1 MGAVRRSRGIFCA
14 AALLLASAIA
24 ALPATAF
31 GGEEGQPK
39 WAGQVPRQAKE
50 RDAWES
56 LVGALV
62 REDMPFGA
70 MAAATRM
77 LVFLQ
82 DVDSK
87 ELAFRTIIGVMDRGY
102 PFNSRPLF
110 VVGDLDLRTNTSFS
124 NSYNLNKGLINL
136 DLGMTRWAEDYFHRI
151 GRPDFAKY
159 LFYQAIE
166 AYSRR
171 DFGKAQELLGKI
183 LRQSASPDQA
193 SLAAKAARTMARIH
207 YEKGEYKEA
216 LAVYDE
222 FLLRLNPL
230 TSSDWLEAA
239 WCLFNLG
246 EHSKALGYL
255 YNLESP
261 LVEDHLMLEKYVLR
275 ALIYRELCAT
285 TETEQLV
292 NSFNRDFGDV
302 VRGIK
307 TGAPL
312 RSFRALRL
320 LEIPENQD
328 YLRAI
333 RTRLALEGELRRLTV
348 LPSRLRDLATYLYSS
363 EIDALG
369 QTALMAEEE
378 ALRASAEKLVLLA
391 ENLRFLRFDVAREKY
406 NPERVFAAQELV
418 PAKSRPDDAYEV
430 ILSWPQ
436 RNDFWRDERMNYRG
450 EIKKKC
456 GE

>member
-1 MGAVRRSRGIFCA
+1 
-14 AALLLASAIA
+14 
-24 ALPATAF
+24 
-31 GGEEGQPK
+31 
-39 WAGQVPRQAKE
+39 
-50 RDAWES
+50 
-56 LVGALV
+56 
-62 REDMPFGA
+62 
-70 MAAATRM
+70 
-77 LVFLQ
+77 
-82 DVDSK
+82 
-87 ELAFRTIIGVMDRGY
+87 
-102 PFNSRPLF
+102 
-110 VVGDLDLRTNTSFS
+110 
-124 NSYNLNKGLINL
+124 
-136 DLGMTRWAEDYFHRI
+136 
-151 GRPDFAKY
+151 
-159 LFYQAIE
+159 
-166 AYSRR
+166 
-171 DFGKAQELLGKI
+171 
-183 LRQSASPDQA
+183 
-193 SLAAKAARTMARIH
+193 
-207 YEKGEYKEA
+207 
-216 LAVYDE
+216 
-222 FLLRLNPL
+222 
-230 TSSDWLEAA
+230 
-239 WCLFNLG
+239 
-246 EHSKALGYL
+246 
-255 YNLESP
+255 
-261 LVEDHLMLEKYVLR
+261 
-275 ALIYRELCAT
+275 
-285 TETEQLV
+285 
-292 NSFNRDFGDV
+292 
-302 VRGIK
+302 
-307 TGAPL
+307 L